1 MERNLLHESILKNL
15 RETFCRS
22 GGKGGQNV
30 NKLNTKVRVSVP
42 AADLQ
47 GVGAEERR
55 KLLSL
60 ADSSGE
66 ISVSAEDE
74 RNQGTNRK
82 IAAERLEQKI
92 VRALAVKKKR
102 KKTSPTKAS
111 RERRLK
117 LKKIRGEIKRSR
129 EKFFW

>member
-1 MERNLLHESILKNL
+1 
-15 RETFCRS
+15 
-22 GGKGGQNV
+22 
-30 NKLNTKVRVSVP
+30 
-42 AADLQ
+42 
-47 GVGAEERR
+47 VGAEERR

-92 VRALAVKKKR
+92 LRALAVKKSVR
-102 KKTSPTKAS
+102 KLRPRKHPENA
-111 RERRLK
+111 
-117 LKKIRGEIKRSR
+117 G
-129 EKFFW
+129 

>member
-92 VRALAVKKKR
+92 LRALAVKKKR

>member
-74 RNQGTNRK
+74 RNQGTNRR

-92 VRALAVKKKR
+92 LRALAVKKKR